1 MSRSGSRGS
10 LVFSSC
16 NLVVVCCSNA
26 TISRSRSERESGNL
40 LSSHCQG
47 KRASGETH
55 RIQILFTTLFK
66 TSTVRPGVRRPAGRG
81 GTVLSAHLAVITP
94 SVSSGAQ
101 WCRTPHT
108 YSKYLTSNS
117 RVFAHDV
124 AGGIPLRCR
133 CLRQIYYVR
142 IFDGINGSVATFARE
157 TRESPRVRREKT
169 RVDVAIIAKLSFV
182 RSLTPNLKNDLL
194 QST

>member
-1 MSRSGSRGS
+1 MQKCKHDYNRAARLSRCHDAVFLARVRFTLLQTRKGRLVKCLEAALVD

-16 NLVVVCCSNA
+16 NLVVCCSNA
-26 TISRSRSERESGNL
+26 TISRTRSERESGNL

-81 GTVLSAHLAVITP
+81 GVVLSAHLAVITP

-142 IFDGINGSVATFARE
+142 TYLRWY
-157 TRESPRVRREKT
+157 
-169 RVDVAIIAKLSFV
+169 
-182 RSLTPNLKNDLL
+182 
-194 QST
+194 